1 LTAPSIAGARL
12 PLRTLPCRGR
22 LPADATGG
30 VDVSTAEQSRNGA
43 GYLHRTA
50 LDRAYGALAT
60 TVLARPGWKRQHT
73 PVGSG
78 RQLTAEWGSDRERA
92 MGQRSRGRGDRLT
105 PLDMSNLRVEA
116 RGLPMHVAAVA
127 LLDRTPLVD
136 SSGQLRL
143 EAIRRH
149 VEERS
154 RQAQRLRQVLVW
166 RSRGRGRPSWADDPT
181 FDITGHV
188 RTQRVPDPGDE
199 TSLLKLCCE
208 LNQPALDR
216 GHPLWEMWLLTGLA
230 DGRVGLLIR
239 LHHVI
244 VDGIAAVELLSS
256 MLDLAPDA
264 KAPAAAP
271 PSGAKREPHRGVSS
285 GGRAEKSSNV
295 ADVVAEILSALSGI
309 AKYVRMRARQGWAI
323 ARLGRAPSLSWNR
336 PIGRRQR
343 VMLLGADLGSVK
355 AAAHTHGAKV
365 NDVVLAA
372 VAGGAR
378 RLLESR
384 GELNPDLEIHV
395 AVPASIRQPGETG
408 GNRVGIRIIPV
419 PVGEPDPIRR
429 LRAIATRTAAQRGR
443 PPYQPNGRFL
453 QRWMVRT
460 MFHQRLINIVV
471 SNVVGPPVPL
481 YFARARVHEV
491 FQLSVL
497 QGNLGLGVGVL
508 SYAGG
513 LYLDIAADVAVVPDV
528 EVFTA
533 GIADALERLG
543 TVTVHGS
550 PTTPR

>member
-1 LTAPSIAGARL
+1 
-12 PLRTLPCRGR
+12 
-22 LPADATGG
+22 
-30 VDVSTAEQSRNGA
+30 
-43 GYLHRTA
+43 
-50 LDRAYGALAT
+50 
-60 TVLARPGWKRQHT
+60 
-73 PVGSG
+73 
-78 RQLTAEWGSDRERA
+78 
-92 MGQRSRGRGDRLT
+92 
-105 PLDMSNLRVEA
+105 
-116 RGLPMHVAAVA
+116 MHVAAVA
-127 LLDRTPLVD
+127 FLDRTPLVD

-154 RQAQRLRQVLVW
+154 PQAQRLRQVLVW
-166 RSRGRGRPSWADDPT
+166 PSRGKGLPVWADDPA
-181 FDITGHV
+181 FDITRHV

-199 TSLLKLCCE
+199 TSLLNLCCE
-208 LNQPALDR
+208 LNQPALGR
-216 GHPLWEMWLLTGLA
+216 GHPLWEMWLLTGLV
-230 DGRVGLLIR
+230 DDRLGLLIR

-244 VDGIAAVELLSS
+244 ADGIAAVELLSS
-256 MLDLAPDA
+256 MLDIAPE
-264 KAPAAAP
+264 AAAP
-271 PSGAKREPHRGVSS
+271 AVTPSRVETHGGASS
-285 GGRAEKSSNV
+285 GVPAEGSNV
-295 ADVVAEILSALSGI
+295 AAVIPEILSALSGG
-309 AKYVRMRARQGWAI
+309 ARYVTPRVLQGWAFV
-323 ARLGRAPSLSWNR
+323 RLGRAPSLSWNR

-343 VMLLGADLGSVK
+343 VMLLRADLGSVK

-395 AVPASIRQPGETG
+395 AVPASIRLPGETG
-408 GNRVGIRIIPV
+408 GNRVGIRIIAV
-419 PVGEPDPIRR
+419 PLGEPDPIKR
-429 LRAIATRTAAQRGR
+429 LRAVATRTAAQQGR

-460 MFHQRLINIVV
+460 MFHQRLINILV
-471 SNVVGPPVPL
+471 SNVVGPPVPV
-481 YFARARVHEV
+481 YFARARLYEV

-513 LYLDIAADVAVVPDV
+513 LYFDIAADVAVVPDV

-533 GIADALERLG
+533 GIIDALERLG

-550 PTTPR
+550 PTTPK